1 MMKSSEENGTETSP
15 ISGSSWAGSGGN
27 STTRTQRR
35 RKLSSDDE
43 KEVLEQNDGGTASH
57 RKDRSSRRNRKN
69 NSKSKSFSESAGGG
83 GGGGGGGSVL
93 WTVLV
98 IGLVFCIFDVFYIMG
113 FVDRQHELFHLSGK
127 IMHPELRWKQ
137 PKGDGIGDG
146 ANGIGG
152 GQHKRPISIA
162 NEDGTGATSDKLAA
176 GAAAALDNR
185 ERPSSLQELIH
196 DKQHLIDLLTHAKVD
211 GFSPDTMI
219 TSLSSLTESQISLIQ
234 DLPTWSEVVDLYYSN
249 GSGGSSGNVGNT
261 SAEAKPI
268 IYGLE
273 LCEPFQTHSPKWDHF
288 VSTAGTFNTGTNFMA
303 ELLIANC
310 HMQDRM
316 DHYGAK
322 NRGVRW
328 QVPW

>member
-43 KEVLEQNDGGTASH
+43 KEVLEQNGGGTASH
-57 RKDRSSRRNRKN
+57 RKDRSSRRNRKK

-83 GGGGGGGSVL
+83 GGGGGSVL

-98 IGLVFCIFDVFYIMG
+98 IGLAFCIFDVFYIMG

-162 NEDGTGATSDKLAA
+162 NEDGTGATSDRLAA